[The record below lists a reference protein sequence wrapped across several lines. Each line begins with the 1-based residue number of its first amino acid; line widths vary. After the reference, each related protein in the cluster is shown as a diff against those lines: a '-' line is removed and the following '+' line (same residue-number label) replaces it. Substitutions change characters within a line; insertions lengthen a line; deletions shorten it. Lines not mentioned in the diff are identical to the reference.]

1 MNRKKIKE
9 NHEAQYQN
17 TLTLKGGTKKKID
30 S

>member
-17 TLTLKGGTKKKID
+17 TLTLKGGTKKEN
-30 S
+30 